1 MPEALDA
8 LTGYPALFAFCL
20 FCGLGIPLPEDVPQA
35 WAGMQIA
42 AGKLDWLPALLTV
55 FTAVLAR
62 DLVVF
67 GVGRFL
73 GERAF
78 RHPLAL
84 RFVGAARIE
93 AARERVRTRGPVAVM
108 IGRFL
113 IGLRVGTFFVA
124 GAMRVSWGDFLLY
137 DGLALL
143 LSAPLLV
150 GAGYLFGEPVIR
162 GVLTVAERMPW
173 LVALVVA
180 VVLVVVLVG
189 RMRGRS
195 DSP

>member
-1 MPEALDA
+1 MPEGLDA

-42 AGKLDWLPALLTV
+42 AGRMEWIPALLTV
-55 FTAVLAR
+55 FVAVLTR

-67 GVGRFL
+67 GAGRFL

-84 RFVGAARIE
+84 RFVGEARID

-113 IGLRVGTFFVA
+113 VGLRVGTFFVA
-124 GAMRVSWGDFLLY
+124 GAMRVSGRDFLLY

-143 LSAPLLV
+143 LSAPHLV
-150 GAGYLFGEPVIR
+150 GAGYAFGEPVIR
-162 GVLTVAERMPW
+162 GVMTVAERMPW
-173 LVALVVA
+173 LVALVVV
-180 VVLVVVLVG
+180 VVLVVVVASRLG
-189 RMRGRS
+189 RP
-195 DSP
+195 DSS